1 MYIIFITNV
10 YNFHDINVYNFHN
23 INLYNFNNINVYNF
37 HSKYSEPLE
46 WALMLSF

>member
-46 WALMLSF
+46 WALMFSF